1 MTSHPSPSASPPSY
15 KFIFLRH
22 GQSQGN
28 AEGRYQ
34 GQADYP
40 LTDIGIRQAQ
50 ILAENWERTGV
61 EFDLVISSPLARAR
75 QTAEIIAEQLGVTLE
90 LDPVWME
97 RDTGVIEGMRPDEAN
112 RLYPPPGFLSPYT
125 PIRSE
130 AESSWD
136 LYLRAGKG
144 LAGLLQ
150 KEAGRYLVVS
160 HGAILNMTM
169 YAILGITPQPNFHG
183 PRFQFHNTTYVST
196 TYRHHSHNWI
206 IEGIT
211 HPNDS

>member
-1 MTSHPSPSASPPSY
+1 MSSHPSPSASPPSY

-22 GQSQGN
+22 GQSIGN

-50 ILAENWERTGV
+50 ILAGNWERTGV
-61 EFDLVISSPLARAR
+61 ELDLVISSPLARAR
-75 QTAEIIAEQLGVTLE
+75 QTAEIIAKQLGAALE

-97 RDTGVIEGMRPDEAN
+97 RDTGVIEGLRPDEAK
-112 RLYPPPGFLSPYT
+112 RLYPPPDFLSPYT

-136 LYLRAGKG
+136 LYLRAGLG
-144 LAGLLQ
+144 LAGLL
-150 KEAGRYLVVS
+150 KRKAARYLVVS

-169 YAILGITPQPNFHG
+169 YAILGITPQPNYHG
-183 PRFQFHNTTYVST
+183 PRFQFHNTTYIST
-196 TYRHHSHNWI
+196 TYRQQSYNWI